1 MTNLT
6 VDSADKPANHRFYC
20 WTPSALLSVCF
31 GTVAMAQ
38 KSVSNHNKARH
49 IKRALARKS
58 QTRRA
63 PSQPLARFV
72 RGIAADEAS
81 STTQITAVKN
91 TVASPNVAARDKLV
105 GSLWRAVFG
114 VMVLSHDET
123 EMVLLKRRNSTTRR
137 NADGTLNI
145 RFITV
150 ARPVKI
156 LHCVLVWQVL
166 IGMNAKILQMPCV
179 SAVIKHSLHLG
190 GNVPELP
197 MHPTQRAPRASKF
210 TAVLVRDA
218 KACTKVHHL
227 LREGAQGKYG
237 VLLNYCTMHGLSLAI
252 NGLHRPLGVLCSLF
266 CACEHNQ
273 DRHNIQS
280 VVASCVGVCGE
291 RFRNDPRQTTPRRNA
306 AYRSYSGSLQVGRPV
321 SWRSGVAAWAWRL

>member
-31 GTVAMAQ
+31 GTVAMAL
-38 KSVSNHNKARH
+38 KSVSNHNKTRR

-72 RGIAADEAS
+72 RGIAADEPS
-81 STTQITAVKN
+81 STTEITAVKN
-91 TVASPNVAARDKLV
+91 TVASLIVAARDKLV

-150 ARPVKI
+150 TRPVKI

-179 SAVIKHSLHLG
+179 SADI
-190 GNVPELP
+190 
-197 MHPTQRAPRASKF
+197 
-210 TAVLVRDA
+210 TATNARCIWA
-218 KACTKVHHL
+218 
-227 LREGAQGKYG
+227 
-237 VLLNYCTMHGLSLAI
+237 AI
-252 NGLHRPLGVLCSLF
+252 F
-266 CACEHNQ
+266 
-273 DRHNIQS
+273 QS
-280 VVASCVGVCGE
+280 CPC
-291 RFRNDPRQTTPRRNA
+291 TPRSELRKH
-306 AYRSYSGSLQVGRPV
+306 RSLQRCWSETLRRVRKYTTC
-321 SWRSGVAAWAWRL
+321 